1 MADNSCG
8 KKWINV
14 IQLLVICA
22 LCPVVNYN
30 FHRIVKSFEAIV
42 TSLVQQKN
50 FTLLVTTQNQ
60 TTLVA
65 QKVCDMFTRD
75 VKR

>member
-1 MADNSCG
+1 MDQCNTITSD
-8 KKWINV
+8 
-14 IQLLVICA
+14 
-22 LCPVVNYN
+22 LCTLSVVNYN